1 MVREIVS
8 GGQTGADRGALDAAI
23 ELGLEH
29 GGWCPRGRRAE
40 DGTIPARYQLRE
52 TTEADYAARTERNV
66 LDSDG
71 TLLVTRGAPT
81 GGSALTATLAR
92 RHARPFLH
100 VDLAATPRAA
110 ADVRAW
116 LASHRIARLNV
127 AGPRERHAPGIADD
141 VRALLRAALRPP
153 PTWDELRP
161 LLPPELRR
169 WVLPDVTWDQHRL
182 WAIDLPVRDVAVAEL
197 AWMLELPWWRDG
209 DRYFIVRPVEV
220 AADPARHA
228 AQHARTLAADLTH
241 PLVATTIEDRLVL
254 LDGLHRLLKARMLG
268 ITTVRVRVLPADRID
283 EIRAT

>member
-1 MVREIVS
+1 MAPMVRVIVS

-40 DGTIPARYQLRE
+40 DGLIPARYQLRE
-52 TTEADYAARTERNV
+52 TTATDYAARTERNV

-81 GGSALTATLAR
+81 GGSALTAALAR
-92 RHARPFLH
+92 RHGRPCLH
-100 VDLAATPRAA
+100 VDLAQTPQPAA
-110 ADVRAW
+110 AAAVRAW
-116 LASHRIARLNV
+116 LASHRVARLNV
-127 AGPRERHAPGIADD
+127 AGPRASHAPQIADD
-141 VRALLRAALRPP
+141 VRALLRAALRP

-169 WVLPDVTWDQHRL
+169 WVLPDVTWDPQKL
-182 WAIDLPVRDVAVAEL
+182 WSIDLPVRDVAVDEL

-209 DRYFIVRPVEV
+209 DRYFTVRPADV
-220 AADPARHA
+220 AADP
-228 AQHARTLAADLTH
+228 AQHARTLAADLAH
-241 PLVATTIEDRLVL
+241 PLVGTMMEGRLVL
-254 LDGLHRLLKARMLG
+254 LDGLHRLLKARLLG
-268 ITTVRVRVLPADRID
+268 APTVSVRVLPADRID